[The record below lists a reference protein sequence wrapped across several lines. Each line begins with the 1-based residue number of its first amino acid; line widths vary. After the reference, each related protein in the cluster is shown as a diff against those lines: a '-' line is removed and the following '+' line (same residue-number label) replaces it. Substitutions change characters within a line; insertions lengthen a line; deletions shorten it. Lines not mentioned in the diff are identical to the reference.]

1 MQMETSF
8 KNQNLK
14 GVFIMAIKNVI
25 KKSKSMV
32 GKINPYYDINASNMH
47 EMYEAYSHNPY
58 DLMCC
63 SFRLGYLQGM
73 KAARSEIKR
82 GGQN

>member
-1 MQMETSF
+1 
-8 KNQNLK
+8 
-14 GVFIMAIKNVI
+14 MAIKNAV
-25 KKSKSMV
+25 KKSKSMI
-32 GKINPYYDINASNMH
+32 GKINPYYDMNTSNMR
-47 EMYEAYSHNPY
+47 EMYETYSHNPY

-63 SFRLGYLQGM
+63 SFHLGYLQGM